1 MIGNKKKPGG
11 FIDRRNVFG
20 FSKGTKNEKKNIT
33 TSVYRLTVCI
43 RLDAPKISLQMNM
56 ETKRTQRAKLDLSN
70 VKLP

>member
-1 MIGNKKKPGG
+1 MIGNKKNPGDALTAAM
-11 FIDRRNVFG
+11 FFG

-43 RLDAPKISLQMNM
+43 RLDAPTISLIMNM